1 MATVQTIAKAKATG
15 LILKNLLGVEPEYDY
30 QENYVRLYYTGNNLN
45 QVRERV
51 NEIAATSKKP
61 SDVRIDFI
69 PFVAP
74 VGIKKVLP
82 YALGAVALGYII
94 GKAL

>member
-15 LILKNLLGVEPEYDY
+15 LILKNLFGIEPDYDY
-30 QENYVRLYYTGNNLN
+30 QENHVRLYYTGNNLN
-45 QVRERV
+45 QVREKIDQ
-51 NEIAATSKKP
+51 IATTSKKP

-69 PFVAP
+69 PMVAP
-74 VGIKKVLP
+74 TGIKKALP
-82 YALGAVALGYII
+82 YALGAVAIGYLL